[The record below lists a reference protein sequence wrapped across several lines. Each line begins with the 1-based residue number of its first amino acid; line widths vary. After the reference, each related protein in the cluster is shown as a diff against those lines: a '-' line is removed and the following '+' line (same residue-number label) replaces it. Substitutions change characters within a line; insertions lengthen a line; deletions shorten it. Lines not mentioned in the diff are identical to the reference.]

1 MAAARIAPWLLVVT
15 LIGCAARQLPDG
27 EPAVI
32 VNPDAKS
39 RAELQAIVRTALHG
53 AQVTLAAD
61 ALTNSSLLAIEHNAP
76 ARMDAPPATGRVL
89 GRGEEF
95 LLLRDGTQCVL
106 KQQSSGLRWLLFDTE
121 CATAPGRQ

>member
-1 MAAARIAPWLLVVT
+1 VDARHVAPWLIALT
-15 LIGCAARQLPDG
+15 LTGCAARQLPDG

-61 ALTNSSLLAIEHNAP
+61 ALTDSSILAIEHRAP
-76 ARMDAPPATGRVL
+76 ARIDAPPATGRVL
-89 GRGEEF
+89 GLGEEF

-121 CATAPGRQ
+121 CAAAATPQ